1 MNPFF
6 YSLNFYFSLLD
17 FITIVTYDVNNLL
30 DLEQISN
37 IHHISSFP

>member
-6 YSLNFYFSLLD
+6 YSPNFYFSLLD

-30 DLEQISN
+30 NLEQISN